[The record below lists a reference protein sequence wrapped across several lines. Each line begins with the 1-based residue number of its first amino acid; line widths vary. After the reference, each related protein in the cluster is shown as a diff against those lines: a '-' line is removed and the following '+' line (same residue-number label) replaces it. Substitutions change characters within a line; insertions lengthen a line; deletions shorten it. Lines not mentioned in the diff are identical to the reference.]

1 VGGWASYEQIW
12 LPAKKGDLGEGRN
25 TRAHKPQADMP
36 YAFNPIETI
45 PFSGTK
51 RSIANTDYQS

>member
-1 VGGWASYEQIW
+1 MA
-12 LPAKKGDLGEGRN
+12 PCKTKGDLGEGRN